1 MRKSNWI
8 ISPSRGENKK
18 SLKPPPSSVPFFRQ
32 LWLFLGVKLME
43 INSNGCFPG
52 RHPSV
57 DRISKKIRMMRL
69 EFPHHTL
76 RFFENMGCKSMKSFV
91 CCVERD
97 LKILDVQ

>member
-1 MRKSNWI
+1 
-8 ISPSRGENKK
+8 
-18 SLKPPPSSVPFFRQ
+18 
-32 LWLFLGVKLME
+32 ME

-57 DRISKKIRMMRL
+57 DRISKKNTNDA
-69 EFPHHTL
+69 FGVSTSYVA
-76 RFFENMGCKSMKSFV
+76 FFLKTWGANLLKSFV